1 MLARTA
7 ILEDYFAAAESTALP
22 SRRFK
27 NSDHWLIS
35 EIQNK
40 PFKNIILLIL
50 MPQEDIGTGCVS
62 QFFKYVFERIFLRGF
77 SRNLKSPFFSSD
89 RISLLNILLFTSLF
103 FNNSSAISSPLFS
116 FHHRR
121 KGFSN

>member
-7 ILEDYFAAAESTALP
+7 ILEDYFAAESTALP

-35 EIQNK
+35 EIQIK

-62 QFFKYVFERIFLRGF
+62 QFFKYVFERIFLRVF
-77 SRNLKSPFFSSD
+77 SPNLKSPF
-89 RISLLNILLFTSLF
+89 L
-103 FNNSSAISSPLFS
+103 AAVE
-116 FHHRR
+116 FHY
-121 KGFSN
+121 